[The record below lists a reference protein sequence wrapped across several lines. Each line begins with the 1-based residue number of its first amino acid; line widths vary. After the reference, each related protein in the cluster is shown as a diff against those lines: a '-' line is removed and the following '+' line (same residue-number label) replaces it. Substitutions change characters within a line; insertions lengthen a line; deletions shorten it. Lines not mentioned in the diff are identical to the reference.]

1 MLSSV
6 LRSPTA
12 IQVNISIMRAFSI
25 MRQMITGYD
34 EILKRIEELEI
45 STDAQF
51 TEVYEALTRLL
62 STPSPKPRRPIGF
75 RTIGVEEDV

>member
-1 MLSSV
+1 M
-6 LRSPTA
+6 
-12 IQVNISIMRAFSI
+12 

-62 STPSPKPRRPIGF
+62 SSPSPIPRMPIGF
-75 RTIGVEEDV
+75 RTIEVEEDA